1 MAWYPEHMKKG
12 IALKKSATTGRFVA
26 KPLGKAKAEKFA
38 KIEGVTTSPHSS
50 ALLEAHIGRGLKGDA
65 LRSAIMGSFATKH
78 AK

>member
-1 MAWYPEHMKKG
+1 MAWYPENMEKG
-12 IALKKSATTGRFVA
+12 IALKRSATTGRFVT

-38 KIEGVTTSPHSS
+38 KIEGVTISPRST

-65 LRSAIMGSFATKH
+65 LRSAIMGSFATKQ

>member
-1 MAWYPEHMKKG
+1 MDKG
-12 IALKKSATTGRFVA
+12 IALKRSATTGRFVT

-50 ALLEAHIGRGLKGDA
+50 ALLEAHVGRGLKGDA

-78 AK
+78 VK

>member
-1 MAWYPEHMKKG
+1 MAWYPEHMVKG
-12 IALKKSATTGRFVA
+12 IALKRSATTGHFVT

-65 LRSAIMGSFATKH
+65 LRSAIMGSFATKNT
-78 AK
+78 K